1 MFVWMVDPARRVERA
16 MREAKF
22 CAECNDSIPRAG
34 RHAVPNIGIFV
45 CNRCYGVFR
54 EGVSSAGPAFQRRIH
69 PQQLLLV

>member
-1 MFVWMVDPARRVERA
+1 MVDPARRVERA

-54 EGVSSAGPAFQRRIH
+54 EGMSLRRHFNVISILQ
-69 PQQLLLV
+69 QQLV